1 MRSNQALV
9 FIKPHAFG
17 NPAVQ
22 DYVAQTFKKHDINVA
37 RRLVITGADVAS
49 KNLID
54 QHYSVNARV
63 GTTAN
68 PAEIF
73 LGDEGREKFR
83 ILFNETWDDA
93 LQAGR
98 IISGLTLQK
107 RLATNGEGLNAVW
120 SGYKAQKLAGGVY
133 VAWIA
138 EQNIYVLNGFY
149 TSIRELFTAPQARME
164 LMIAD
169 FDADKL
175 PWRKFRNEVIGGTNP
190 ATAEPGSIRAYFYQ
204 QREALKMTVSYRENV
219 IHASASPFEALIEKT
234 IWMADW
240 PLERDPLWQKL
251 NKAGIK
257 LAQLQQWR
265 DTNPVIT
272 ADGKPVPLVESLE
285 DMDSDNTADRLIAL
299 ARQ

>member
-22 DYVAQTFKKHDINVA
+22 DYVARSFKQHDINVA
-37 RRLVITGADVAS
+37 RRLVITGTDVAS

-73 LGDEGREKFR
+73 LSPEGREKFR

-98 IISGLTLQK
+98 IVSGMTLQT
-107 RLATNGEGLNAVW
+107 RLNAVW

-138 EQNIYVLNGFY
+138 DQNIYVLNGFY

-190 ATAEPGSIRAYFYQ
+190 ATAEPGSIRAHFYQ
-204 QREALKMTVSYRENV
+204 QREALKMTGSYRENV
-219 IHASASPFEALIEKT
+219 IHASASAFEALIEKT

-251 NKAGIK
+251 DKAGIK
-257 LAQLQQWR
+257 LEQLQQWR

-272 ADGKPVPLVESLE
+272 VDEKPVPLVESLE
-285 DMDSDNTADRLIAL
+285 DMDSDNTAARLIAL